1 MDPLP
6 VPRKEFA
13 MTTAL
18 STRVSRAL
26 QPLFDPFA
34 GLQKEM
40 DDLLN
45 RFQADWSGDRMP
57 SLIVPAADLSE
68 TDDALQ
74 IRMDMPGLKAEE
86 INVEVSGNTI
96 RISGEHK
103 DVKEEKGKTYH
114 RIERRS
120 GSFARAL
127 TLPAPVKEDKVT
139 ARCEDGVLTIT
150 LPKTEAAK
158 THKVAVK
165 GNGK

>member
-1 MDPLP
+1 
-6 VPRKEFA
+6 

-18 STRVSRAL
+18 STRMSRAL
-26 QPLFDPFA
+26 QPLFDPFG

-45 RFQADWSGDRMP
+45 RFQTDWNGDRFP
-57 SLIVPAADLSE
+57 AISIPAADLSE
-68 TDDALQ
+68 TDEALQ

-86 INVEVSGNTI
+86 INIEVSGNTI

-103 DVKEEKGKTYH
+103 EEKEQKGKTYH

-120 GSFARAL
+120 GSFARAM
-127 TLPAPVKEDKVT
+127 TLPAPVKEDQVT
-139 ARCEDGVLTIT
+139 AECNDGVLTIT

-158 THKVAVK
+158 TRKVTVK
-165 GNGK
+165 SNGK

>member
-1 MDPLP
+1 MS
-6 VPRKEFA
+6 
-13 MTTAL
+13 TAL
-18 STRVSRAL
+18 TTRLSRAM
-26 QPLFDPFA
+26 QPLLDPFG

-40 DDLLN
+40 DDLLT
-45 RFQADWSGDRMP
+45 RFQSDWNGDRLP
-57 SLIVPAADLSE
+57 SVTIPAVDMSE

-86 INVEVSGNTI
+86 INIEVSGNTI

-103 DVKEEKGKTYH
+103 EEKEEKGKTYH

-120 GSFARAL
+120 GSFARAM
-127 TLPAPVKEDKVT
+127 TLPVPVKEDKV
-139 ARCEDGVLTIT
+139 AAECKDGVLTIT

-158 THKVAVK
+158 THKVTVK